1 MFLAFD
7 YPLPISSIGARGVST
22 VPSQALLL
30 LNNEF
35 VAQQA
40 ERWGAKVVAAAS
52 DPSERIRLMYRD
64 AFAREPANTEID
76 EIVQFAKTQSGADE
90 RKIWA
95 DVAHV
100 LINSPEFIYVR

>member
-35 VAQQA
+35 VSQQA
-40 ERWGAKVVAAAS
+40 ERWGAKVIAAAS
-52 DPSERIRLMYRD
+52 DPYERVRLMYRD
-64 AFAREPANTEID
+64 AFARDALKSEVD
-76 EIVQFAKTQSGADE
+76 EILEFTKAQGAVEE